1 MQISKKISA
10 MILSF
15 VLVIASFGTANAAK
29 RLTAAV
35 ADWTGGEITC
45 QVAVSILEDEL
56 GYKVKRVV
64 FPSGTGLWE
73 AIAAG
78 EIDFACESWPSYAE
92 ADTVMLKGPL
102 VYDGDTKFMYE
113 GDGSVKLLGTSG
125 IIGLSDYYIPKYAA
139 DKFGIK
145 TWKDLNKHKKE
156 FATIESGNRGRL
168 IGCPVAGWNC
178 HDQKRLDLLGIDF
191 EASELG
197 TEVAALAEA
206 QGAYDRGEAFLLYL
220 WEPHFFFGKNEMVGV
235 KLPAYKYCD
244 SFTEANNWQD
254 CGTAAW
260 PATGWDKDYTMN
272 YMNPEVMS
280 KPENAEAVAFFKK
293 MAFSNTDQAKML
305 VRVGDDGLSVEEAV
319 AEWKNST
326 DEWKAWLL

>member
-1 MQISKKISA
+1 M
-10 MILSF
+10 
-15 VLVIASFGTANAAK
+15 
-29 RLTAAV
+29 
-35 ADWTGGEITC
+35 
-45 QVAVSILEDEL
+45 
-56 GYKVKRVV
+56 
-64 FPSGTGLWE
+64 
-73 AIAAG
+73 
-78 EIDFACESWPSYAE
+78 
-92 ADTVMLKGPL
+92 
-102 VYDGDTKFMYE
+102 
-113 GDGSVKLLGTSG
+113 
-125 IIGLSDYYIPKYAA
+125 
-139 DKFGIK
+139 
-145 TWKDLNKHKKE
+145 
-156 FATIESGNRGRL
+156 

-326 DEWKAWLL
+326 DEWKAWLP